1 MKLVPRSISG
11 QLLVVWVMAMLVTHG
26 IAVFMMSLWRVDNSS
41 IHPISARM
49 IETRVVSAYRVAA
62 FAGDANSLLEQMG
75 LPDSTFRV
83 ERRQIQAL
91 PMNGREEAFSQD
103 IRKMLDLPPDAPVRV
118 QLEQIERAA
127 GIEDRRNWL
136 EQALGQPSAW
146 ELHIEVGLPNG
157 RVLASDHWPIL
168 IPAHWNRVLS
178 FSLLVGMIP
187 TTLIA
192 IFFGRRIMRPLRTLT
207 QAANKVSRGEQVIL
221 PSVGG
226 PDGVREITQAFN
238 DMQTSLIRFVHGRTM
253 MVAAIGHDL
262 RTPMTS
268 LRIRAELVEDAE
280 LRDAMIHTLDEMRV
294 MVEEILKFAKDDVLQ
309 EATVEVVFNGLV
321 REVIDEQCVLGRE
334 VSFQSELPEEFGYRC
349 RPVHLKRALSNL
361 IDNAARFGP
370 VQVAAREDAERH
382 LLEIEVIDQG
392 PGIPPDQLE
401 QVFEPFARLDT
412 SRSSATGG
420 AGLGLTIA
428 HSCVRAHGGSIILKN
443 RSAGGLCA
451 TVKLPV

>member
-1 MKLVPRSISG
+1 
-11 QLLVVWVMAMLVTHG
+11 
-26 IAVFMMSLWRVDNSS
+26 
-41 IHPISARM
+41 
-49 IETRVVSAYRVAA
+49 
-62 FAGDANSLLEQMG
+62 
-75 LPDSTFRV
+75 
-83 ERRQIQAL
+83 
-91 PMNGREEAFSQD
+91 
-103 IRKMLDLPPDAPVRV
+103 
-118 QLEQIERAA
+118 
-127 GIEDRRNWL
+127 
-136 EQALGQPSAW
+136 
-146 ELHIEVGLPNG
+146 
-157 RVLASDHWPIL
+157 
-168 IPAHWNRVLS
+168 
-178 FSLLVGMIP
+178 
-187 TTLIA
+187 
-192 IFFGRRIMRPLRTLT
+192 MRPLRTLT

>member
-1 MKLVPRSISG
+1 
-11 QLLVVWVMAMLVTHG
+11 
-26 IAVFMMSLWRVDNSS
+26 
-41 IHPISARM
+41 
-49 IETRVVSAYRVAA
+49 
-62 FAGDANSLLEQMG
+62 
-75 LPDSTFRV
+75 
-83 ERRQIQAL
+83 
-91 PMNGREEAFSQD
+91 
-103 IRKMLDLPPDAPVRV
+103 
-118 QLEQIERAA
+118 
-127 GIEDRRNWL
+127 
-136 EQALGQPSAW
+136 
-146 ELHIEVGLPNG
+146 
-157 RVLASDHWPIL
+157 
-168 IPAHWNRVLS
+168 
-178 FSLLVGMIP
+178 MIP

-334 VSFQSELPEEFGYRC
+334 VSFQSTM
-349 RPVHLKRALSNL
+349 RPVLGRYRS
-361 IDNAARFGP
+361 P
-370 VQVAAREDAERH
+370 RERMPN
-382 LLEIEVIDQG
+382 VICWK
-392 PGIPPDQLE
+392 
-401 QVFEPFARLDT
+401 
-412 SRSSATGG
+412 SR
-420 AGLGLTIA
+420 
-428 HSCVRAHGGSIILKN
+428 
-443 RSAGGLCA
+443 
-451 TVKLPV
+451 